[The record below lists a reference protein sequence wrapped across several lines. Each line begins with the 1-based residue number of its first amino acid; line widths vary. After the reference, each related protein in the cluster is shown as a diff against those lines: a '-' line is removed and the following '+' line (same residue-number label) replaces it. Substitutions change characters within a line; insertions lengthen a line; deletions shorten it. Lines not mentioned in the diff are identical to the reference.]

1 MKKKIYSLVLISSIL
16 SIFFLACK
24 KDSPTPTP
32 TLVKGWV
39 VPLSVKNEIPSHTG
53 RTETGT
59 ATIRLLS
66 DNTIAYQVTVNGL
79 AYGDVLTAAH
89 IHAGNVITN
98 GPVVLSFDPAF
109 TGSTAIGTI
118 KNIRSTFIDSLKD
131 DVNELYFNVHSTQ
144 QPGGLMRGQLNVGL
158 EMAEDIVLLGSNE
171 ATPVTTTAMG
181 LAILRLTDD
190 KKLYSKVTITN
201 LEAGDT
207 VVAAHIHTGPTGLN
221 GPVIVGL
228 CGNAADFGTAK
239 IFTLT
244 DALFTTVK
252 KEPVY
257 VNAHSVNHPGGLI
270 RGQIR

>member
-1 MKKKIYSLVLISSIL
+1 MKKEIPATMAIYFLL
-16 SIFFLACK
+16 SIFFLSCK
-24 KDSPTPTP
+24 KDPATTPSV
-32 TLVKGWV
+32 VKEWT
-39 VPLSVKNEIPSHTG
+39 VPLSGKNEIPSHAG

-66 DNTIAYQVTVNGL
+66 DNTIAYQITVNGL
-79 AYGDVLTAAH
+79 ASGDGLTAAH
-89 IHAGNVITN
+89 IHAGNVITS
-98 GPVVLSFDPAF
+98 GPVVLGLDPVF
-109 TGSTAIGTI
+109 TGSTATGTI
-118 KNIRSTFIDSLKD
+118 KNIRSTFIDSLKE

-144 QPGGLMRGQLNVGL
+144 QPGGLIRGQLNVGI
-158 EMAEDIVLLGSNE
+158 EMAEDVVLLGANE
-171 ATPVTTTAMG
+171 ATPVTTTAIG

-190 KKLYSKVTITN
+190 KKLYSKVTVTN

-207 VVAAHIHTGPTGLN
+207 VVAAHIHTGPTGVN

-228 CGNAADFGTAK
+228 CGNAADFGTSK

-257 VNAHSVNHPGGLI
+257 VNVHSVNHPSGLI